1 MLSLLDSTH
10 VQVEGMDDV
19 DIQEA
24 DVAAD
29 ILGAYLRYV
38 VPKPGWVD
46 QSVSV
51 DADLCFA
58 QH

>member
-1 MLSLLDSTH
+1 
-10 VQVEGMDDV
+10 MDDV